1 MRRLDVLLRKVSM
14 VTGWEMDL
22 FIYFFKKEHRLCM
35 LRARH

>member
-1 MRRLDVLLRKVSM
+1 MLLRKVSM

-22 FIYFFKKEHRLCM
+22 FIYFFKKRTQAM